1 MRVKIAAAVVAVGLA
16 LLLGGPVVEPTA
28 ALQYRA
34 STSVADTLD
43 LGEPMG
49 FVTLYSDGG
58 AFGYRLLGYSDNAS
72 ADVSDSLTADAG
84 DVRNINLREQGKA
97 CRFIAVYPAAANEVV
112 VEAY

>member
-1 MRVKIAAAVVAVGLA
+1 MRAKIVAAAIAVALA
-16 LLLGGPVVEPTA
+16 FMLGGPSDEPTA

-34 STSVADTLD
+34 STTVADTLD

-49 FVTLYSDGG
+49 FITLYSDGG
-58 AFGYRLLGYSDNAS
+58 AFGYRLLGYSGNS
-72 ADVSDSLTADAG
+72 SSDVSDSLVADAG

-97 CRFIAVYPAAANEVV
+97 CRYVAVYPASSNEVV